1 MDGKAMGKGLT
12 DGMKILI
19 GIVAGLGTL
28 IVTTMIILLI
38 VGVLGNTATSGNIPV
53 SDGINT
59 SLAGLETTTTTNV
72 TSLMNNVPLIVGLVA
87 LVVVLAVIGWMVF
100 SKKDKGSGADF

>member
-1 MDGKAMGKGLT
+1 MGKGLT

-59 SLAGLETTTTTNV
+59 SLAGLETVTTTNV